1 MGLDRACKPCARTI
15 LRQHLNLEALGQNR
29 CPALGIPVPVL
40 GPKDNESARHT
51 SMSNTAMTIK
61 LSALLLAAAS
71 LGLAQAP
78 QSAASF
84 RHDYLINFSDV
95 ETKVVS
101 LAKAMPEEK
110 YSWRPG
116 AGVRSVS
123 EVYVHIANGNRL
135 LLSVM
140 NGMPPR
146 DAFMKMVKT
155 NEERERTITEKA
167 KVVADLEAS
176 FKEVHAALDS
186 ATEESLS
193 KAIKFFGQDATA
205 RAAYLSI
212 MNHVSEHLG
221 QSIAYARM
229 NGIVPPWSK

>member
-1 MGLDRACKPCARTI
+1 
-15 LRQHLNLEALGQNR
+15 
-29 CPALGIPVPVL
+29 
-40 GPKDNESARHT
+40 
-51 SMSNTAMTIK
+51 MTIK
-61 LSALLLAAAS
+61 LSALLLTAVS
-71 LGLAQAP
+71 LALAQAP

-95 ETKVVS
+95 ETKVLS
-101 LAKAMPEEK
+101 LAKAIPQEK

-116 AGVRSVS
+116 SGVRSVS

-146 DAFMKMVKT
+146 EAFMKTVKA
-155 NEERERTITEKA
+155 NEERERTVTEKS

-176 FKEVHAALDS
+176 FKEVHAALDRAS
-186 ATEESLS
+186 EEDLS
-193 KAIKFFGQDATA
+193 KAIKFFGQDATP
-205 RAAYLSI
+205 RAVYLSI
-212 MNHVSEHLG
+212 MNHASEHLG

-229 NGIVPPWSK
+229 NGIVPPWSR